1 MVKPGLRKLYLPV
14 NVFRFRSGKTA
25 RTLSFDRSYLLH
37 IRMGRRN
44 PANPAASI
52 RTVYGRKRKRGAMA
66 AVQANN
72 AMKRAKRIL
81 EEVGG

>member
-37 IRMGRRN
+37 IRMGGVTRRT
-44 PANPAASI
+44 PPHLFGRYTAANAN
-52 RTVYGRKRKRGAMA
+52 VGRWRRFR
-66 AVQANN
+66 QIT
-72 AMKRAKRIL
+72 R
-81 EEVGG
+81 